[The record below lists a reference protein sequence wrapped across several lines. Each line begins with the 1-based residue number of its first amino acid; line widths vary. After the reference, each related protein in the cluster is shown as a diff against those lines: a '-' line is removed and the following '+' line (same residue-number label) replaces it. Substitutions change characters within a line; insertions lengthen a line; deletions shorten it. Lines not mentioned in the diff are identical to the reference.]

1 MVVRFVRSR
10 STPLPTLRHYRLYAT
25 TYVRRTL
32 QLGGALTVENARRLQ
47 AQKLQKEANKKAKKE
62 TRIARL
68 ATIQARKELRQAG
81 VAARKLERLRKK
93 RVAALRKAGQPIL
106 PEDQE
111 PIPDP
116 EAQAQAQE
124 ATENKSGSGSGS
136 GSGSEESDE
145 SSVEFH
151 L

>member
-1 MVVRFVRSR
+1 MVYSR
-10 STPLPTLRHYRLYAT
+10 PEAP
-25 TYVRRTL
+25 
-32 QLGGALTVENARRLQ
+32 
-47 AQKLQKEANKKAKKE
+47 KEAIKEAKKE
-62 TRIARL
+62 ARIAKS
-68 ATIQARKELRQAG
+68 ATIQAQKELCQAG

-106 PEDQE
+106 PKDQE

-116 EAQAQAQE
+116 EAEAQAAQADE
-124 ATENKSGSGSGS
+124 ATGNGS
-136 GSGSEESDE
+136 GSGSEESNN